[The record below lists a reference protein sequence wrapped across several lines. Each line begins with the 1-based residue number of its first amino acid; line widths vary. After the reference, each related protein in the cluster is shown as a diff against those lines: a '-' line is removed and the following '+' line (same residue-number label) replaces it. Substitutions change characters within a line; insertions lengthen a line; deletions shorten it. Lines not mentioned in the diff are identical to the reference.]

1 MTSPSY
7 SSSNSSV
14 ASVNGSTGQ
23 VRCLAG
29 GTATINAVMNFT
41 DYYWTGLYEGNEC
54 VAELFQTKTRPGG
67 GMTVQVPTSLSIVSG
82 TSPTTAEAGCQS
94 GTRCGITRS
103 FTYQVNDQNGSPIR
117 VAGMEV
123 WDSIATTT
131 PNNLGLTSYV
141 TTCGPGQTN
150 SGPCGVTTNANGQFV
165 EAALSVCSTVCF
177 VNNACTTGGPTNA
190 TQTVHVAGATI
201 TQNIIY
207 YCDHVTVNG
216 N

>member
-1 MTSPSY
+1 MVFGPHSMTSPSY

-54 VAELFQTKTRPGG
+54 VAELFQTQTSPGG

-82 TSPTTAEAGCQS
+82 TSHTTAEAGCQP
-94 GTRCGITRS
+94 GTGCGITRS
-103 FTYQVNDQNGSPIR
+103 FTYQVNDQNGSPMR
-117 VAGMEV
+117 VAGMQV
-123 WDSIATTT
+123 WDSIATST
-131 PNNLGLTSYV
+131 PNNLGLTSYA
-141 TTCGPGQTN
+141 TTCTEAGKTN
-150 SGPCGVTTNANGQFV
+150 SGPCDVTTDANGQFL
-165 EAALSVCSTVCF
+165 EIGLSVCSTVCF

-190 TQTVHVAGATI
+190 TQTVHVAAATI
-201 TQNIIY
+201 TQNIS
-207 YCDHVTVNG
+207 
-216 N
+216 